1 MLFAST
7 ALLLSSYVLP
17 SVATSSS
24 TTVEQI
30 GLTYGETMEEMFVT
44 FASFS
49 EHDENA
55 ECLYGPDA
63 NNLR

>member
-17 SVATSSS
+17 SVATSS

-49 EHDENA
+49 ELDENA